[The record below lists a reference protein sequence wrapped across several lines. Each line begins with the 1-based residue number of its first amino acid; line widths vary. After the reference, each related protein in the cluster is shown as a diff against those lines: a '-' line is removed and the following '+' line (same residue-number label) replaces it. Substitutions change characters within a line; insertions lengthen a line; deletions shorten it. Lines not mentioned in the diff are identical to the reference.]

1 MDRFPKASTKE
12 KPKVRTRRAV
22 LGFLL
27 AMVES
32 KEAELSKEKA
42 RRVKARKVRRERT
55 KVVALAKG
63 KAVVRTGTPVEY
75 AVNKVIGAMNART
88 GTVLRRS

>member
-42 RRVKARKVRRERT
+42 RRVKARKVRRERANMA
-55 KVVALAKG
+55 ALAKV
-63 KAVVRTGTPVEY
+63 KAVVKTETPVEY
-75 AVNKVIGAMNART
+75 AVNKGIGAMNVQI
-88 GTVLRRS
+88 GVVLRQS